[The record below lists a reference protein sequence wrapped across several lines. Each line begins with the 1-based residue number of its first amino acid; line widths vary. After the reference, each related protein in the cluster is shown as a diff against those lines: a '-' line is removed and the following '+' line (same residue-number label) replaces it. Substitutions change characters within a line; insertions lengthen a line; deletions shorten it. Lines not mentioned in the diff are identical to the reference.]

1 MKIRSARIR
10 SYRTVKDETN
20 IDIRG
25 GLTLVGPNN
34 AGKTNILKA
43 LRLFFT
49 GYENTYKYDRATD
62 LSLGQG
68 GTQTSVS
75 VTFSRTADAADDDLY
90 AQFDAI
96 REALGLPVDKDE
108 DVVIYLTMSPTSRP
122 VYRLY
127 PNTKRP
133 PAGTANAQYSRLER
147 SFVDDVL
154 GSFSVHYIP
163 SDKSTSQLYE
173 SLVLPFVFKRAF
185 SAIEPAL
192 ADIRTAMEATAGT
205 LTSALHGAG
214 LTDMACSFNFPESAD
229 KLFREAYFNI
239 SDPNETNI
247 SEKGMGIQSAAL
259 LASFIWITN
268 EEAEMGKNV
277 LWLLEEPESYLHP
290 ELAEN
295 CRTLLMRLRGVSQVV
310 TTTHALGF
318 VPQDPKNIVGVER
331 VNGWTKTSVFKTY
344 TEATSRIRR
353 SLGVK
358 FSDFYNMNIYN
369 LLVEGETDREY
380 IQAFIAAIS
389 KEKEVRARFPILTS
403 GQISILDH
411 GGVKGLEGFV
421 KVTYEF
427 IRQERPCV
435 IVLDGDKAGDDC
447 RKAIQGYLGNKGIHV
462 RANEQYVSVRDRFAI
477 EGLFPDEWIKELHSD
492 HPGWF
497 SDFSVDAAGTLQP
510 FGIRDEN
517 KRQFMNAMLSRMERT
532 PGLDWAERW
541 LTVLAA
547 IENGLKLEADRI
559 YGEVPSETLVSEDA
573 ASHALAA
580 DTPGEVSELWRDR
593 VLAALASLGGEASL
607 EALYDRV
614 LVTANRSLAPTWQAT
629 VRRTLD
635 DHCPTS
641 PNYIGPHLFDSP
653 SEGVWR
659 LNVGPIKGPPGEAAA
674 GQDQ

>member
-10 SYRTVKDETN
+10 SYRTVKDETT
-20 IDIRG
+20 IDVRD

-34 AGKTNILKA
+34 AGKTNLLKA

-49 GYENTYKYDRATD
+49 GYENAYRYDRASD

-75 VTFSRTADAADDDLY
+75 VTFSANGDAGDEKLY
-90 AQFDAI
+90 EQFDAI
-96 REALGLPVDKDE
+96 RQALGLPVDDQE
-108 DVVIYLTMSPTSRP
+108 DIVIYLTMSPTSRP

-133 PAGTANAQYSRLER
+133 PAGTLNAQYSKLER

-173 SLVLPFVFKRAF
+173 GLVLPFIFKRAF

-192 ADIRTAMEATAGT
+192 EDIRAAMGVTAGT
-205 LTSALHGAG
+205 LTSALHKAG
-214 LTDMACSFNFPESAD
+214 LTNMSCSFSFPELPD

-259 LASFIWITN
+259 LSSFIWITN
-268 EEAEMGKNV
+268 EEHDMGKNV

-295 CRTLLMRLRGVSQVV
+295 CRTLLIRLREISQVV

-331 VNGWTKTSVFKTY
+331 VDGWTKTTTFKTY

-358 FSDFYNMNIYN
+358 FSDFYNLNIYN

-380 IQAFIAAIS
+380 IQLFISAIS
-389 KEKEVRARFPILTS
+389 KDRDLRSRYPILTS

-411 GGVKGLEGFV
+411 GGVKGIEGFV

-427 IRQERPCV
+427 IRQERPCI

-447 RKAIQGYLGNKGIHV
+447 RKAIQGYLSNKDIHV
-462 RANEQYVSVRDRFAI
+462 RANEHYVSVRDRFSI
-477 EGLFPDEWIKELHSD
+477 EGLFPDEWIVDVQRE
-492 HPGWF
+492 HPNWF
-497 SDFSVDAAGTLQP
+497 SDFSVDATGTLQP
-510 FGIRDEN
+510 FGVKDDH
-517 KRQFMNAMLSRMERT
+517 KRQFMSSMISRMERT
-532 PGLDWAERW
+532 PGLSWADRW

-547 IENGLKLEADRI
+547 IENGLKVEAERI
-559 YGEVPSETLVSEDA
+559 YGSVPSELLVSEDA
-573 ASHALAA
+573 AGHALAA
-580 DTPGEVSELWRDR
+580 DTPEEVSDLWRDR
-593 VLAALASLGGEASL
+593 VVASLAEVGSEASL
-607 EALYDRV
+607 EVLYEHI
-614 LVTANRSLAPTWQAT
+614 LQTAKGSLAPTWQAT
-629 VRRTLD
+629 VRRTLG

-641 PNYIGPHLFDSP
+641 AHFIGPHLFDNP
-653 SEGVWR
+653 AKGVWR
-659 LNVGPIKGPPGEAAA
+659 LVDAHRRDITGS
-674 GQDQ
+674 